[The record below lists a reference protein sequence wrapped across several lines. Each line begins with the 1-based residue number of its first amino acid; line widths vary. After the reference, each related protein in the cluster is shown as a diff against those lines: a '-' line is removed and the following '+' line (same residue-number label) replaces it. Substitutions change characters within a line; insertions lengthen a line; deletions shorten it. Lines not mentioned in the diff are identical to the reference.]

1 MMTTAGVVTIGGVTT
16 TVAGTVAGD
25 ILAGVITMDGGTLA
39 GGTVGG
45 TTNPR
50 VLTFARVCQ
59 RSDVSLVPYSLA
71 SCLGVA
77 RRPSQG
83 ATAAQVKL
91 GREYLMRRDP
101 PCAIIIGW
109 RRAPFVASWP
119 TASVAGIWPARR
131 LQRESPEMA
140 PLRHADG

>member
-1 MMTTAGVVTIGGVTT
+1 MMTTAGVVTMGGVA

-25 ILAGVITMDGGTLA
+25 ILAGVITMGGGILA

-45 TTNPR
+45 RTNPR

-77 RRPSQG
+77 RRPPQG
-83 ATAAQVKL
+83 ATAAQVEL

-101 PCAIIIGW
+101 P
-109 RRAPFVASWP
+109 
-119 TASVAGIWPARR
+119 
-131 LQRESPEMA
+131 
-140 PLRHADG
+140 